1 MFEVTSGEDASPALP
16 APSLPDPVCL
26 QQARADR
33 AEQEAKEHKNKDSWP
48 CSTRKTWF
56 DPTGLYSWHC
66 IGILWYATNEVDRD
80 ASMLMQQQKC
90 AGAQRGHTCAH
101 KLTHTYTHTHTHMH
115 RRTHSHRHTHAQTHM
130 HMRAHT
136 HTHTHMHTHKHTHTY
151 TYTHT
156 HTHNLHRYQVSG
168 GFDGICCPR
177 SCCLCRASS
186 SSIHFIGCQ
195 PASFGVG
202 AGPRD
207 GSLGGVVCLSISSII
222 RCSLS
227 SCKGM
232 SMVQVC
238 VSYRSMCASK
248 AIRLE

>member
-1 MFEVTSGEDASPALP
+1 MYAWHRIARLAHFKLLLNMRHSGYCHNRNGNNSN
-16 APSLPDPVCL
+16 
-26 QQARADR
+26 ARCVLA
-33 AEQEAKEHKNKDSWP
+33 N
-48 CSTRKTWF
+48 T
-56 DPTGLYSWHC
+56 
-66 IGILWYATNEVDRD
+66 
-80 ASMLMQQQKC
+80 
-90 AGAQRGHTCAH
+90 HTTV
-101 KLTHTYTHTHTHMH
+101 LTHACT
-115 RRTHSHRHTHAQTHM
+115 
-130 HMRAHT
+130 HT